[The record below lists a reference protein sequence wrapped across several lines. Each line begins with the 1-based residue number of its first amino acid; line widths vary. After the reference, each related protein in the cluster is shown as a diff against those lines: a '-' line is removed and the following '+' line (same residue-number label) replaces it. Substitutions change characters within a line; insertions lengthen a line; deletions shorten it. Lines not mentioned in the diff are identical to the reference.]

1 MLICH
6 RQIRE
11 IYWFSTRNTR
21 IREDFSQQY
30 RHDPRTEGQERSMRK
45 MAATVG
51 ADKGSERTAMERFG
65 SGGMALLPWTKQM
78 LTVMWEQLRLLVQVI
93 YYTFMS
99 VFQMFRFEV
108 HVRITDETGQHIQH
122 MGTAAKPA
130 ESFLFSSLFDG
141 DNGVMVGGSNP
152 LSNFCADVGDPF
164 TGKSTAEALLS
175 SLRADDLCCGL
186 VDDFVSRTAGKEDG
200 IFLGHQSTWK
210 MGFPGD
216 WNIFVS
222 SSDSSSSNE
231 ACHKSSEK
239 VFKQDFTK
247 DTSEE
252 ERSSHW
258 SSEED
263 QNMAEF
269 DSEESKALWESLS
282 KSSDPYNPFFFSACI
297 STNTNM
303 RKSKS
308 EARGSSDTDL
318 MSASKASKE
327 MLSSRGLNIWV
338 SRSDS
343 ESSWASSD
351 GSSPDIDEESER
363 LWEFFSS
370 PADPYNPMCFSA
382 CTVSSTSPQ
391 TTTKQEASLP
401 VPASKSDTDTD
412 EKDSSFPPSSEDDEE
427 EQLWKSLCQKDDPF
441 HPLNFQACLQ
451 SSPTTALQS
460 EEDPDALDAHH
471 MKNLPAKGKKC
482 EKEAKTPRKSRAS
495 KPSLPERQ
503 LKHHSHPDKMLVPW
517 KRPGQT
523 PQPPPEEMKESRAC
537 STPKRVHFSPLVKVH
552 VMRTWPFARQ
562 ASRKGHWEEMARDR
576 DRFRRRIRETEQAIG
591 HCFTQPHREKMRA
604 YLDGALK

>member
-1 MLICH
+1 
-6 RQIRE
+6 
-11 IYWFSTRNTR
+11 
-21 IREDFSQQY
+21 
-30 RHDPRTEGQERSMRK
+30 
-45 MAATVG
+45 MATTVG
-51 ADKGSERTAMERFG
+51 RERGSERTAVEKFG
-65 SGGMALLPWTKQM
+65 SGGMALLPWTKHM
-78 LTVMWEQLRLLVQVI
+78 LTVLWEQLRLLVQVI

-122 MGTAAKPA
+122 MSAAANPT

-164 TGKSTAEALLS
+164 AGKSTAEALLS
-175 SLRADDLCCGL
+175 SLRGDDLCCGL
-186 VDDFVSRTAGKEDG
+186 VDDFVSRTASKEDS
-200 IFLGHQSTWK
+200 IFLGHQAGWK

-239 VFKQDFTK
+239 VFKQDISGEKVFK
-247 DTSEE
+247 QDTSEE
-252 ERSSHW
+252 EKSSHW

-263 QNMAEF
+263 QNVVEF

-303 RKSKS
+303 GKSKS
-308 EARGSSDTDL
+308 EARDSSDTDL
-318 MSASKASKE
+318 MSVSKASEE
-327 MLSSRGLNIWV
+327 MLGPRGLNIWV

-343 ESSWASSD
+343 ETSWSSWASSD
-351 GSSPDIDEESER
+351 GSTPDVDREESER
-363 LWEFFSS
+363 LLEFFSS
-370 PADPYNPMCFSA
+370 PDPYNPMCFTA
-382 CTVSSTSPQ
+382 CTVSSTAS
-391 TTTKQEASLP
+391 KQQASLP
-401 VPASKSDTDTD
+401 APPSKSDTDTE
-412 EKDSSFPPSSEDDEE
+412 EKEGSFPPSSEDDEE
-427 EQLWKSLCQKDDPF
+427 EQLWKSLSQKDDPY
-441 HPLNFQACLQ
+441 HPLNFKACLQ
-451 SSPTTALQS
+451 SSQTTTAPQS
-460 EEDPDALDAHH
+460 GECPDAHSAHH
-471 MKNLPAKGKKC
+471 NKTPPTKGKKC
-482 EKEAKTPRKSRAS
+482 KNEAKTPVTSRAS
-495 KPSLPERQ
+495 KPALPKRH
-503 LKHHSHPDKMLVPW
+503 LKHHSHQDKTVVPW

-523 PQPPPEEMKESRAC
+523 PQSTPEEKKESKA
-537 STPKRVHFSPLVKVH
+537 STTQKKVRFSPLVQVH

-576 DRFRRRIRETEQAIG
+576 DRFRRRILETEGAIG
-591 HCFTQPHREKMRA
+591 HCFTGPHRERIRA

>member
-1 MLICH
+1 
-6 RQIRE
+6 
-11 IYWFSTRNTR
+11 
-21 IREDFSQQY
+21 
-30 RHDPRTEGQERSMRK
+30 
-45 MAATVG
+45 MATTVG
-51 ADKGSERTAMERFG
+51 ADKGSDRTAMERFG

-122 MGTAAKPA
+122 MSTATNPT

-186 VDDFVSRTAGKEDG
+186 VDDFVSRTAGKEEG

-222 SSDSSSSNE
+222 NSDGSGSSE
-231 ACHKSSEK
+231 ACHRSEKAFKQDISKEK
-239 VFKQDFTK
+239 VFKQ

-263 QNMAEF
+263 QNAVEF

-303 RKSKS
+303 GKSKS
-308 EARGSSDTDL
+308 EATDSSDTDR
-318 MSASKASKE
+318 MSVSKASGE
-327 MLSSRGLNIWV
+327 MLGSRALKIWV

-351 GSSPDIDEESER
+351 SSSPDIDKEESER
-363 LWEFFSS
+363 LWDFFSS

-382 CTVSSTSPQ
+382 CTVSSVSPQ
-391 TTTKQEASLP
+391 TTTTTVSKEQASIRAP
-401 VPASKSDTDTD
+401 HSKSNTDTE
-412 EKDSSFPPSSEDDEE
+412 EKERSCPPSEDDEE
-427 EQLWKSLCQKDDPF
+427 EHLWRSLCQKDDPF

-451 SSPTTALQS
+451 SSPKPALQS
-460 EEDPDALDAHH
+460 EKDPDARDVHH
-471 MKNLPAKGKKC
+471 TKNPPTKGKKC
-482 EKEAKTPRKSRAS
+482 EKEAKTPRKSRAT
-495 KPSLPERQ
+495 KPSLPERR
-503 LKHHSHPDKMLVPW
+503 LKRHSHPDKTLVPW
-517 KRPGQT
+517 RRPGQT
-523 PQPPPEEMKESRAC
+523 PQTPPGETKESKT
-537 STPKRVHFSPLVKVH
+537 STTQKKVRFSPLVQVH

-576 DRFRRRIRETEQAIG
+576 DRFRRRIRETEQAIA